1 MAWKE
6 DSKRVFVAPD
16 LTPKQ
21 REEKKKKEAERKKE
35 AEEKTKKDKDE
46 GKNGM
51 WIVVGKRGQRRV
63 VWMDKERES

>member
-1 MAWKE
+1 M
-6 DSKRVFVAPD
+6 FVAPD

-21 REEKKKKEAERKKE
+21 REEEKKKEAERKKE

-51 WIVVGKRGQRRV
+51 WIVVGKRG
-63 VWMDKERES
+63 